1 PRVPPLRAAARVRAH
16 PRPLQGQARLGGGPR
31 RAAAGRE
38 SRRGPAP
45 RHAAIDAAQLRVRV
59 RQPARGFR
67 RAADRGGG
75 PQGHDQRP
83 GADQRSPRELHR
95 QPGRRAGG
103 RRGGADR
110 ARQADRAGEVRR
122 RAAARSAAGGR
133 LRAGAAGGA
142 GAASSKA
149 RAAGR
154 RDPGGDR
161 GSGHQAIAFAGAA
174 MTFKALQMAQVRRA
188 EAERD
193 RAAWKSVLGAA
204 LRTLLAAVLSAAVS
218 LGAWEGWRWAT
229 SSEAFAIREIRFE
242 GLSHATEQDLLHRSG
257 LKPGDNLFRADL
269 AKAGRA
275 MQANPWVASARLAR
289 RLPGQVVATVV
300 EHRPAA
306 L

>member
-1 PRVPPLRAAARVRAH
+1 
-16 PRPLQGQARLGGGPR
+16 
-31 RAAAGRE
+31 
-38 SRRGPAP
+38 
-45 RHAAIDAAQLRVRV
+45 
-59 RQPARGFR
+59 
-67 RAADRGGG
+67 
-75 PQGHDQRP
+75 
-83 GADQRSPRELHR
+83 
-95 QPGRRAGG
+95 
-103 RRGGADR
+103 
-110 ARQADRAGEVRR
+110 
-122 RAAARSAAGGR
+122 
-133 LRAGAAGGA
+133 
-142 GAASSKA
+142 
-149 RAAGR
+149 
-154 RDPGGDR
+154 
-161 GSGHQAIAFAGAA
+161 

-204 LRTLLAAVLSAAVS
+204 LRTLFAAVLSAAVS

-229 SSEAFAIREIRFE
+229 SSEAFAIREISFQ

-306 L
+306 LVQLGGLYLLDDEGRLFKKAAPEDKVDLPIVTGLSRDGWADRKPELQLRLFGALHLLDTWQAAGNALAAVSEVRLDEDGGYTLFAHDGTAVQEVRLGSTDISLKLQRLAQVRAALARRGERASRIDLDNPARPDQAAATLADKR